1 MSRAVVHAD
10 AVAGSL
16 VAAALVRPERSAG
29 MKVAS
34 VKKKLAGSE
43 PSSCQLIKLGED
55 GGGHRP
61 KPAAAPGQEDQRRPG
76 VGLGRHSTRPSRSSR
91 RIFSVIVARSGGS
104 AGPARPCTARPV
116 RTSAA
121 PTHTTAERWVRS

>member
-43 PSSCQLIKLGED
+43 PPSPQPIKLGED

-91 RIFSVIVARSGGS
+91 RISSVMDCLLRHARRASSPMHCPSCSYIGS
-104 AGPARPCTARPV
+104 TDPYDG
-116 RTSAA
+116 RT
-121 PTHTTAERWVRS
+121 VG